1 MFLEKETHMAE
12 VVPLRPKRKNE
23 GCPICEKSENS
34 SFSPFCSKHCADLD
48 LGKWLKGDYR
58 IPINEDEE
66 MDGEPPDAGY

>member
-34 SFSPFCSKHCADLD
+34 SFSPFCSKHCAYLD
-48 LGKWLKGDYR
+48 LGKWLNGDYW
-58 IPINEDEE
+58 IPTNEEADV
-66 MDGEPPDAGY
+66 DGELPEAEY